1 MYRTYIQCDA
11 PVVVAKV
18 VASVSD
24 IGGSEASEVVVKK
37 KNVGRRPRKQES
49 SLQLRNLSM
58 IISMQR

>member
-1 MYRTYIQCDA
+1 MFRTYIQCDA

-18 VASVSD
+18 VASDSD